1 MLDLHALAPC
11 YVFYFLLIC
20 PLFSFGFW
28 KIGLFADACLCLGM
42 LMPQDL
48 CTTVPLHNCP
58 SAQNVL
64 PLSLHLQLPHHHS
77 LLVSHLLSDVCTDHT
92 INIAAIFYTMF
103 SLLKYFLSSHFLSYH
118 QAIQF

>member
-48 CTTVPLHNCP
+48 CTTVPLHRMFFPCLYTYN
-58 SAQNVL
+58 
-64 PLSLHLQLPHHHS
+64 SLITTL
-77 LLVSHLLSDVCTDHT
+77 C
-92 INIAAIFYTMF
+92 
-103 SLLKYFLSSHFLSYH
+103 
-118 QAIQF
+118 